1 MNKNSIFFTITLFFL
16 VMIIVTYIIIF
27 MGYNIKQ
34 KEQIELHVSKYK
46 TVLHRITKTLL
57 DDHRLSLMENK
68 NMDDFSKLP
77 PPPRFDEVQLL
88 LNDEVIGEN
97 LKSYDL
103 ELSDFSY
110 ENLNSESIVLGAEDN
125 WKLFEYEGYKYF
137 YIDDKFR
144 KYIIKDTQVSNK
156 NTEMMIYLTILL
168 NVVFISFYIFLIK
181 KLQPLNRLKKD
192 IVKFSNG
199 DLDIDTSCVGVD
211 EISEVSNEFNN
222 AIIQIQQLTNSR
234 NLFLRNIMHELK
246 TPITKGLLISN
257 MLDEG
262 KFKNGLKKAFFR
274 LEYLL
279 NEFARIE
286 EFTSQNMQLNKE
298 QFRLIDI
305 LDHSLDILL
314 SDSDAVDLEVVE
326 NIVVEVD
333 FELFAL
339 AIKNLLDNAMKYGVG
354 KPQVTIQKDMII
366 IKNKG
371 EEVLSL
377 PLEEYNKPFNKS
389 YENSNNGLGLGL
401 YIVNHIL
408 KAHNLEFSYLYEN
421 DENIFI
427 IKFPSV

>member
-1 MNKNSIFFTITLFFL
+1 
-16 VMIIVTYIIIF
+16 MIIVTHIIIF

-34 KEQIELHVSKYK
+34 QEQIELQVSKYK
-46 TVLHRITKTLL
+46 TAIHRIMKKIL
-57 DDHRLSLMENK
+57 DAHRFSSIQNINYK
-68 NMDDFSKLP
+68 DFSRPP
-77 PPPRFDEVQLL
+77 PPPRPEEIQIL
-88 LNDEVIGEN
+88 LNDTVIAKHLEN
-97 LKSYDL
+97 YAL
-103 ELSDFSY
+103 ELSDLSY
-110 ENLNSESIVLGAEDN
+110 EKLYSDAVLISEDEN

-144 KYIIKDTQVSNK
+144 ELIIMDTQVSNE
-156 NTEMMIYLTILL
+156 NTEVMIYLTILL
-168 NVVFISFYIFLIK
+168 NIVFISFYIFLIK

-192 IVKFSNG
+192 IVKFANG
-199 DLDIDTSCVGVD
+199 DLDINTSCEGVD
-211 EISEVSNEFNN
+211 EISQVSNEFNK
-222 AIIQIQQLTNSR
+222 AIIKIQQLTNSR

-257 MLDEG
+257 MMEES

-279 NEFARIE
+279 GEFARIE
-286 EFTSQNMQLNKE
+286 EFTSQNIDLKKE

-314 SDSDAVDLEVVE
+314 TDSDSVNLEIVD
-326 NIVVEVD
+326 NILVEVD

-339 AIKNLLDNAMKYGVG
+339 AIKNLLDNAIKYGKD
-354 KPQVTIQKDMII
+354 KPKVTIQKDMLV

-371 EEVLSL
+371 EELSL
-377 PLEEYNKPFNKS
+377 RLEQYNKPFNKS

-408 KAHNLEFSYLYEN
+408 KAHSLEFSYLYEN
-421 DENIFI
+421 NENIFT
-427 IKFPSV
+427 IKF

>member
-1 MNKNSIFFTITLFFL
+1 
-16 VMIIVTYIIIF
+16 MIIVTHIIIF

-34 KEQIELHVSKYK
+34 QEQIELQVSKYK
-46 TVLHRITKTLL
+46 TVIHRIIKNIL
-57 DDHRLSLMENK
+57 DTHRFSSIQNIEK
-68 NMDDFSKLP
+68 KDFSRPP
-77 PPPRFDEVQLL
+77 PPPRFDEVEIL
-88 LNDEVIGEN
+88 LNDIEIAKYLED
-97 LKSYDL
+97 YDL
-103 ELSDFSY
+103 ELSALSY
-110 ENLNSESIVLGAEDN
+110 EKLDSDAELISEDEN

-144 KYIIKDTQVSNK
+144 ELIIKDMQVSNE
-156 NTEMMIYLTILL
+156 NIEMMIYLTILL
-168 NVVFISFYIFLIK
+168 NIVFISFYIFLIQ
-181 KLQPLNRLKKD
+181 KLQPLKKLKKD

-199 DLDIDTSCVGVD
+199 DLDIDTSCEGVD
-211 EISEVSNEFNN
+211 EISAVSNEFNN

-257 MLDEG
+257 MLEEG

-279 NEFARIE
+279 NEFTRIE
-286 EFTSQNMQLNKE
+286 EFTSQNMHIKKE

-314 SDSDAVDLEVVE
+314 TDNEVVDLEVVD

-339 AIKNLLDNAMKYGVG
+339 AIKNLLDNAIKYGKD
-354 KPQVTIQKDMII
+354 KPQVSIQKDMLI

-371 EEVLSL
+371 SALSL
-377 PLEEYNKPFNKS
+377 PLEQYNKPFNKS

-408 KAHNLEFSYLYEN
+408 KAHHLEFRYLHKD
-421 DENIFI
+421 DENIFM
-427 IKFPSV
+427 IKF

>member
-1 MNKNSIFFTITLFFL
+1 MIF
-16 VMIIVTYIIIF
+16 VTHIIIF
-27 MGYNIKQ
+27 KGYNIKQ
-34 KEQIELHVSKYK
+34 HEQIELYVSKYK
-46 TVLHRITKTLL
+46 TVIHRIMKNIL
-57 DDHRLSLMENK
+57 DKHFPPSFRESIEK
-68 NMDDFSKLP
+68 RDFSRP
-77 PPPRFDEVQLL
+77 PPPRFEEIQTLFNDKEINKQLESYSLKLSTLTSEDLDEKAELL
-88 LNDEVIGEN
+88 EKDE
-97 LKSYDL
+97 
-103 ELSDFSY
+103 
-110 ENLNSESIVLGAEDN
+110 N
-125 WKLFEYEGYKYF
+125 WKLFEYEGYRYF

-144 KYIIKDTQVSNK
+144 KFIIKDTEVSNQ

-192 IVKFSNG
+192 IVKFAKG
-199 DLDIDTSCVGVD
+199 DLDIDTSCVGFD

-246 TPITKGLLISN
+246 TPITKGLFISN
-257 MLDEG
+257 MIEEG

-286 EFTSQNMQLNKE
+286 EFTSQNIHLNKE

-314 SDSDAVDLEVVE
+314 SDRNAIDLEVID

-339 AIKNLLDNAMKYGVG
+339 AIKNLLDNAMKYGIG
-354 KPQVTIQKDMII
+354 KPQVTIQKDKII

-371 EEVLSL
+371 EVLSL

-408 KAHNLEFSYLYEN
+408 NAHSLDFSYFYGD
-421 DENIFI
+421 DENIFT
-427 IKFPSV
+427 IKF